1 MKPEDEA
8 SRWQEIGELFDQLA
22 DLEPLQR
29 EARLQRLAT
38 EDVELFEE
46 IESLLR
52 AESEA
57 PRWLDEPAGERFEPL
72 LDETEEAAEEVPARI
87 ASYRVLEKIGH
98 GGMGVVYL
106 AEREGV
112 PGEQRVAVKVVKGG
126 VDTDEVIGRFRRER
140 RILARLEHPAIAR
153 LLDAGA
159 TADGRPYFAMELVE
173 GEPITLYCE
182 SRRLSVEER
191 LRLFG
196 TVCDA
201 VQHAHRALVVH
212 RDLKPANIL
221 VTADGQPKLL
231 DFGIGKLLAGAA
243 GAADNIIQTAVGRR
257 LMTPEY
263 AAPEQFAGGPAS
275 TSMDVY
281 ALGVVL
287 CELLVGRR
295 PTGRRRATPT
305 RPSALVA
312 TDGTEEVARAR
323 GLSLQALERRLAG
336 DLDTIVVTA
345 LRGDPKRRYPSVQA
359 LADDIELHVNG
370 QPVAAGTAG
379 EAPASSGA
387 GDWGSPRSSSSP

>member
-1 MKPEDEA
+1 
-8 SRWQEIGELFDQLA
+8 
-22 DLEPLQR
+22 
-29 EARLQRLAT
+29 
-38 EDVELFEE
+38 
-46 IESLLR
+46 
-52 AESEA
+52 
-57 PRWLDEPAGERFEPL
+57 
-72 LDETEEAAEEVPARI
+72 
-87 ASYRVLEKIGH
+87 
-98 GGMGVVYL
+98 
-106 AEREGV
+106 
-112 PGEQRVAVKVVKGG
+112 
-126 VDTDEVIGRFRRER
+126 
-140 RILARLEHPAIAR
+140 
-153 LLDAGA
+153 
-159 TADGRPYFAMELVE
+159 MELVE
-173 GEPITLYCE
+173 GEPITRYCE

-221 VTADGQPKLL
+221 VTAEGKPKLL

-275 TSMDVY
+275 TSMDIY

-295 PTGRRRATPT
+295 PTGRRAAAPT

-312 TDGTEEVARAR
+312 ADGSEEVARAR
-323 GLSLQALERRLAG
+323 GLSPQALERRLAG

-359 LADDIELHVNG
+359 LADDIELHLNG

-379 EAPASSGA
+379 EAPASSGT